1 VGVCFHETSIP
12 LGGSFTIKYVVVSAL
27 LNPAIYVFIC
37 CSRSFDGAKEHGV
50 LLPSTEELTA
60 EESQEEPYR
69 AWRIRGGANNQRRES
84 IGTHKT
90 APTHSI
96 EMAGE
101 YQRARE
107 FSAELEQFYDVPG
120 GGNFM

>member
-1 VGVCFHETSIP
+1 
-12 LGGSFTIKYVVVSAL
+12 VVSAF
-27 LNPAIYVFIC
+27 LNPVIAVFIC
-37 CSRSFDGAKEHGV
+37 CHRSFDGAKEHAV

-69 AWRIRGGANNQRRES
+69 AWRIRGGANNRCRES
-84 IGTHKT
+84 LGNHKT
-90 APTHSI
+90 APAISI
-96 EMAGE
+96 QKAGE

-107 FSAELEQFYDVPG
+107 LSAELERFYDVPG